1 MPDAAPLEPGD
12 PRALGQYE
20 VIGRLGAGGQGAV
33 FLGKAPGGEYVA
45 VKLLHAQM
53 ANDPAARARFT
64 REVSAAQ

>member
-45 VKLLHAQM
+45 VSCCTRRWPTTRPRV
-53 ANDPAARARFT
+53 PASPVR
-64 REVSAAQ
+64 